1 MRQDRQPLAQQRVDL
16 VGTELIADRLQRG
29 RVFDGSERIVQPG
42 EVDPGLRG
50 LPLGPVPTPCNDG
63 SSPPAASSIS
73 QGDTITVR
81 LNRTYS
87 PVLRHADIPDV
98 AVRWWGG
105 RRLHFQ
111 YH

>member
-1 MRQDRQPLAQQRVDL
+1 VGAQRL
-16 VGTELIADRLQRG
+16 VAQVVGH
-29 RVFDGSERIVQPG
+29 
-42 EVDPGLRG
+42 
-50 LPLGPVPTPCNDG
+50 GPDTCNDG

-87 PVLRHADIPDV
+87 PVLRHPDIPDV

-105 RRLHFQ
+105 RRLHFRVPLTKAGSNPLRENRR
-111 YH
+111 